1 MKLTDLF
8 KFKLF
13 ERKDVAD
20 LAVVNENFQ
29 TAESEIDKRLPKTAV
44 QNTNT
49 VTEAG
54 YALDARQANPNV
66 KGSLAELIAA
76 LSEMLTSHKS
86 SGDHDSRYYTK
97 TDMNTMLARKA
108 DSEHNHDKV
117 YYTKAFVD
125 GLLALKADLTHYH
138 DNRYYTEAETDA
150 RMAKAARYVGLY
162 EQEITLAAGG
172 EFYQAIPSTYQNGG
186 YIYFINCSGN
196 SLNFTANMEGYNM
209 AVKNRGA
216 STLAPRVQVYFF
228 SIGV

>member
-13 ERKDVAD
+13 ERKDTAD

-29 TAESEIDKRLPKTAV
+29 TAESEIDKRLLKTAV

-97 TDMNTMLARKA
+97 TDIICEYNI
-108 DSEHNHDKV
+108 
-117 YYTKAFVD
+117 
-125 GLLALKADLTHYH
+125 
-138 DNRYYTEAETDA
+138 AE
-150 RMAKAARYVGLY
+150 
-162 EQEITLAAGG
+162 
-172 EFYQAIPSTYQNGG
+172 
-186 YIYFINCSGN
+186 SGQ
-196 SLNFTANMEGYNM
+196 
-209 AVKNRGA
+209 K
-216 STLAPRVQVYFF
+216 
-228 SIGV
+228 

>member
-29 TAESEIDKRLPKTAV
+29 TAESEIDKRLLKTAV

-66 KGSLAELIAA
+66 KGSLAELIAV
-76 LSEMLTSHKS
+76 LSELLTSHKS
-86 SGDHDSRYYTK
+86 SGDHDSR
-97 TDMNTMLARKA
+97 
-108 DSEHNHDKV
+108 

-216 STLAPRVQVYFF
+216 STLATRVQVYFF

>member
-13 ERKDVAD
+13 ERKDTAD

-29 TAESEIDKRLPKTAV
+29 TAESEIDKRLLKTAV

-66 KGSLAELIAA
+66 KGSLAELIAV
-76 LSEMLTSHKS
+76 LSELLTSHKS

-97 TDMNTMLARKA
+97 
-108 DSEHNHDKV
+108 
-117 YYTKAFVD
+117 AFVD
-125 GLLALKADLTHYH
+125 CLLALKADLTHYH

-216 STLAPRVQVYFF
+216 STLATRVQVYFF

>member
-86 SGDHDSRYYTK
+86 SGDHDSR
-97 TDMNTMLARKA
+97 
-108 DSEHNHDKV
+108 

-216 STLAPRVQVYFF
+216 STLATRVQVYFF

>member
-29 TAESEIDKRLPKTAV
+29 AAESEIDKRLLKTAV

-76 LSEMLTSHKS
+76 LNSKLTNVTDELTFKGGSIGYASDMSLEAAINKFIDNMSLYVPYVIHGDNISGVPISTTPNDVCIEVIVLNKATKAYRIVLYDNKNTDIYTISRIDAEWKTWCKLTS
-86 SGDHDSRYYTK
+86 
-97 TDMNTMLARKA
+97 
-108 DSEHNHDKV
+108 
-117 YYTKAFVD
+117 
-125 GLLALKADLTHYH
+125 
-138 DNRYYTEAETDA
+138 
-150 RMAKAARYVGLY
+150 
-162 EQEITLAAGG
+162 
-172 EFYQAIPSTYQNGG
+172 
-186 YIYFINCSGN
+186 
-196 SLNFTANMEGYNM
+196 
-209 AVKNRGA
+209 
-216 STLAPRVQVYFF
+216 
-228 SIGV
+228 

>member
-1 MKLTDLF
+1 M
-8 KFKLF
+8 
-13 ERKDVAD
+13 
-20 LAVVNENFQ
+20 
-29 TAESEIDKRLPKTAV
+29 
-44 QNTNT
+44 
-49 VTEAG
+49 
-54 YALDARQANPNV
+54 
-66 KGSLAELIAA
+66 
-76 LSEMLTSHKS
+76 TSHKS

-216 STLAPRVQVYFF
+216 STLATRVQVYFF

>member
-29 TAESEIDKRLPKTAV
+29 TAESEIDKRLLKTAV

-76 LSEMLTSHKS
+76 LSELLTSHKS

-97 TDMNTMLARKA
+97 
-108 DSEHNHDKV
+108 
-117 YYTKAFVD
+117 AFVD
-125 GLLALKADLTHYH
+125 CLLALKADLTHYH

-216 STLAPRVQVYFF
+216 STLATRVQVYFF

>member
-29 TAESEIDKRLPKTAV
+29 TAESEIDKRLLKTAV

-66 KGSLAELIAA
+66 KGSLAELIAV
-76 LSEMLTSHKS
+76 LSELLTSHKS

-97 TDMNTMLARKA
+97 
-108 DSEHNHDKV
+108 
-117 YYTKAFVD
+117 AFVD
-125 GLLALKADLTHYH
+125 CLLALKADLTHYH

-216 STLAPRVQVYFF
+216 STLATRVQVYFF